1 MKNFAFS
8 IAIIIL
14 LFFLGFRECQHRR
27 DMKELPHNDTVTIT
41 RVIPGDSIPYPV
53 VIPTR
58 TPVHIYHDTGSTRW
72 RNLPIDTMAILKDY
86 YSIYFYDD
94 TLMNDTSAFIR
105 LQSHTIEN
113 KLHYGNLY
121 FQNKRAK
128 QIITTITP
136 PAPERV
142 KWFVGM
148 GVNAIP
154 GKQFLSGNLM
164 IESPSGFAIAGAYDF
179 MNSNVIVTGFYKIK
193 LRNH

>member
-27 DMKELPHNDTVTIT
+27 DMKAKPLNDTITIT

-53 VIPTR
+53 IIPTR
-58 TPVHIYHDTGSTRW
+58 TPVYVYRDTGSTLW
-72 RNLPIDTMAILKDY
+72 RNRPIDTMAILKDY
-86 YSIYFYDD
+86 YSKYTYDD

-105 LQSHTIEN
+105 LQSHTTEN
-113 KLHYGNLY
+113 KLHYDNLF
-121 FQNKRAK
+121 FQNKREK
-128 QIITTITP
+128 KIITTITP
-136 PAPERV
+136 PTPERI

-164 IESPSGFAIAGAYDF
+164 IESPSGFAISGAYDF
-179 MNSNVIVTGFYKIK
+179 LGENVIVTGYYKIR
-193 LRNH
+193 LRKR